1 MVKKEYF
8 IFVNGEKVIVSKEV
22 YLAYWQHTN
31 RERYL
36 ERLDRQSRL
45 LFFSQYD
52 QDGSF
57 QDSIADERVDVE
69 KLVETKLAIEEL
81 HKALA
86 QLNDEER
93 EIINRLYFGEETL
106 VSVANFFKISHPAL
120 IKRRNKILDKL
131 KIILKDFR

>member
-1 MVKKEYF
+1 M
-8 IFVNGEKVIVSKEV
+8 
-22 YLAYWQHTN
+22 
-31 RERYL
+31 
-36 ERLDRQSRL
+36 

-93 EIINRLYFGEETL
+93 EIINRLYFEEETL
-106 VSVANFFKISHPAL
+106 VL
-120 IKRRNKILDKL
+120 
-131 KIILKDFR
+131 